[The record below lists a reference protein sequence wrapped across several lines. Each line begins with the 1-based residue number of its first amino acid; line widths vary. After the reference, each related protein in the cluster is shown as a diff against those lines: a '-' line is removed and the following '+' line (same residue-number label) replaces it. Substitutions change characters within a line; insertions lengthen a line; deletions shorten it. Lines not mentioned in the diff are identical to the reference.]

1 MWAFDVRPLVDAYLW
16 TNILMYITA
25 CVSTKDEHTFGFVG
39 LPDLHR
45 VDGGEMISQLGKD
58 LLNIFSVEKSLS
70 EFLNLCSILDIFALR
85 SARLLPSIQSEKAF

>member
-25 CVSTKDEHTFGFVG
+25 CVSTKDEHTLGTVG
-39 LPDLHR
+39 LPYLHR

-58 LLNIFSVEKSLS
+58 LLY
-70 EFLNLCSILDIFALR
+70 ILWV
-85 SARLLPSIQSEKAF
+85 

>member
-1 MWAFDVRPLVDAYLW
+1 
-16 TNILMYITA
+16 MYITA

-58 LLNIFSVEKSLS
+58 LLNILWV
-70 EFLNLCSILDIFALR
+70 
-85 SARLLPSIQSEKAF
+85 